1 MAAHLPSAAPN
12 LDAIAS
18 ALSLLEIEKQPYDC
32 DRLVQEVRH
41 YMANSVE
48 NVLKVG
54 ALLCVLKAREPH
66 GKFMKIIAEEIG
78 MNYSTA
84 QRLMKAAL
92 TCVGGERRRLA
103 QLGQSKLFELITLD
117 VDDLDVLS
125 VGKEIAGFDLEKLH
139 GMTVKEV
146 RKAVKVIKSET
157 RLPLNNKLN
166 DLLPLMVGDVVES
179 RHAKRRGRAV
189 KIYPDGSACVC
200 WDDGEPQPEGMGHER
215 MPRELL
221 VRVGSVASTAS
232 EKSEMDEPFSSLV
245 NVELPTSA
253 VENTSRDD
261 HGRPADAHGFASE
274 ARDLR
279 TLIDDRLYDLMQGIR
294 QTRTMLKM
302 LHHYFDAPRSSK
314 FPSVDDWSDVMD
326 MVEVALKTLPHHY
339 DDFYDPL
346 EEKVSRLSKLV
357 QDKDDGTGL
366 DQVKRAVAETR
377 PGV

>member
-1 MAAHLPSAAPN
+1 MNAPASAPN
-12 LDAIAS
+12 LPDGVESLIAEIS
-18 ALSLLEIEKQPYDC
+18 AYSGKGTEGMIETGL
-32 DRLVQEVRH
+32 RL
-41 YMANSVE
+41 
-48 NVLKVG
+48 G
-54 ALLCVLKAREPH
+54 ALKRMVKH
-66 GKFMKIIAEEIG
+66 GQFIPLIEERLG
-78 MNYSTA
+78 MSAHSCSTMMLA
-84 QRLMKAAL
+84 ATRLMKLPVIAPFLAL
-92 TCVGGERRRLA
+92 
-103 QLGQSKLFELITLD
+103 SKSKVIELIRLPEDELEELSLGYSVRGLKLD
-117 VDDLDVLS
+117 ALPSMKLM
-125 VGKEIAGFDLEKLH
+125 EIRRAL
-139 GMTVKEV
+139 
-146 RKAVKVIKSET
+146 KVIREDS
-157 RLPLNNKLN
+157 KLN

-200 WDDGEPQPEGMGHER
+200 WDNGEPQPEGMGHER

-314 FPSVDDWSDVMD
+314 YPSVDDWSDVMD